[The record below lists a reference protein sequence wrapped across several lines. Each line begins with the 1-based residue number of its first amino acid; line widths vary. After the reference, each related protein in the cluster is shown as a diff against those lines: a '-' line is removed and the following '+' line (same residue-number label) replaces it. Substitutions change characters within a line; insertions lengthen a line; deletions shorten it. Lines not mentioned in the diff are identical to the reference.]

1 MDLKELTDRVGEHI
15 GVGDWLL
22 VDQARVDAF
31 ADATIDHQWIH
42 RAGPEADAGPFGGP
56 IAHGFLTLSLLPH
69 LLSTAPPLTDGAA
82 MMINYGLDRVRFVT
96 PVPVGSRIRASVAL
110 KEVTP
115 IVNGAQI
122 TLAVTIDMD
131 GSERP
136 AAYVE
141 SVLRVFG

>member
-1 MDLKELTDRVGEHI
+1 MDVEALTARVGEHI

-42 RAGPEADAGPFGGP
+42 RDGPEADAGPFGGP

-82 MMINYGLDRVRFVT
+82 MMVNYGLDRVRFVT
-96 PVPVGSRIRASVAL
+96 PVPVGSRVRASVAL
-110 KEVTP
+110 KEVSP

-122 TLAVTIDMD
+122 TVAVTIEME